1 MLSEAVKFETEHW
14 IAADR
19 DRVFRFFA
27 DPRNLPVITP
37 GWAGAR
43 LERLEVV
50 PPRDIGS
57 GERLAAAGS
66 LVEISLRLLPFLP
79 LRVRWTAQIVGF
91 KYGEFFR
98 DQQTRGPFNL
108 WVHLHSFEEEV
119 RDGRRGTLVR
129 DEVDYEIGF
138 GPLGQLADAVAVN
151 FFVRRMFRHRQR
163 ATIRALTGV
172 RV

>member
-1 MLSEAVKFETEHW
+1 MLSEAAKFETEHW

-27 DPRNLPVITP
+27 NPRNLPVITP
-37 GWAGAR
+37 RWTGAS
-43 LERLEVV
+43 LVRLEVV

-57 GERLAAAGS
+57 AERLAAVGS
-66 LVEISLRLLPFLP
+66 LVEVSLRPLPWLP
-79 LRVRWTAQIVGF
+79 LRIRWTAQIVGF

-98 DQQTRGPFNL
+98 DQQTRGPFDL
-108 WVHLHSFEEEV
+108 WVHTHSFEEEV
-119 RDGRRGTLVR
+119 RDGQRGTLVR

-151 FFVRRMFRHRQR
+151 FALRRVFKYRQR
-163 ATIRALTGV
+163 AATRALTGMCP
-172 RV
+172 